1 MPPRKRPRCS
11 SPDLEATAR
20 RSSRPNRGVGG
31 HAAQL
36 QKVGET
42 IAASGRKGP
51 KGDDLQISS
60 FEENPMAP
68 SQLQKGKKKPP
79 AKPCSAPKKTQN
91 EYRSTESS
99 QHSQNPTSRP
109 NLHVA
114 RSFERF
120 GFKESQSNGRER
132 ASKRQ
137 PVQKEPQS
145 SGHKTVGRNASQ
157 QDAGHEKELTDSN
170 CKKDRQNADERR
182 ELTPSIHE
190 RDEFDDNA
198 DFDDNFDHDM
208 QMDRDDARGDIDLGD
223 ELTDTEQD
231 KAYDVLKRHRTKNGQ
246 CKAPSPTYLFKGSGK
261 ECARTFPH
269 SNSPHQCPS
278 QHIRSRS
285 RQCSP
290 PHVWRSKSY
299 GLSAVQAHRRSPAL
313 HLRRS
318 SHSKSP
324 RQQSSQRHKYARTS
338 SSRTQSPLWHLS
350 QQTTSSSRSHTQP
363 TSHGRPP
370 SCSPSDTII
379 PSSRE
384 HSCSLTPEDTHRS
397 GNSKCKVK
405 TTQENPSKLGF
416 YPPTW
421 QAFLQIAKLE
431 MQLQAVLA
439 HPIPECQDALNLV
452 REVLDTMLWTYH
464 EKMIKL
470 EKGYFPQYST
480 QMGRLLCNDLFTFCT
495 ELKKIVISIAKRAYD
510 IFPQGST
517 MRKDNV
523 QKQITT
529 AATKLIKS
537 GDYLRLPDLSGGKY
551 KNFTA
556 QALKDACLKF
566 YYSNSKKA
574 LKNTNEFHR
583 TIPIN
588 AMLLVAAVLKGVIS
602 GFRETGTDKVPD
614 LTTEQCR
621 IHFNN
626 LRRSVDTLFN
636 IPERRE
642 ELEDMLEQW
651 ARVGMGDSEYATG
664 SASGSDAEDVN
675 IIL

>member
-1 MPPRKRPRCS
+1 MPPRKRPRRS

-60 FEENPMAP
+60 SEENPMAP

-99 QHSQNPTSRP
+99 QHSQDPTSHP

-120 GFKESQSNGRER
+120 GFKESQSNGHER
-132 ASKRQ
+132 ASERQ

-145 SGHKTVGRNASQ
+145 SGHKTVGCNASQ
-157 QDAGHEKELTDSN
+157 QDAGHKKELMDID
-170 CKKDRQNADERR
+170 CEKDRQNADERR

-190 RDEFDDNA
+190 RDEFDDDA

-208 QMDRDDARGDIDLGD
+208 QMDRDDGQRTDDDTGDFNENGGRALSDGEARGDIDLGD

-231 KAYDVLKRHRTKNGQ
+231 EAYDVLERHHAKNGQ
-246 CKAPSPTYLFKGSGK
+246 HKAPSPTYLFKGNGK
-261 ECARTFPH
+261 ERARTFPR
-269 SNSPHQCPS
+269 SKSPHQRPS
-278 QHIRSRS
+278 QRIRSRS

-313 HLRRS
+313 HSHRS
-318 SHSKSP
+318 SRSKSP

-338 SSRTQSPLWHLS
+338 SSRTQSPLRHLS
-350 QQTTSSSRSHTQP
+350 RRTTSSSRSHTQP
-363 TSHGRPP
+363 TSRGRPP
-370 SCSPSDTII
+370 SRSPSDTII

-384 HSCSLTPEDTHRS
+384 HSRSLTPEDTHQS
-397 GNSKCKVK
+397 GNS
-405 TTQENPSKLGF
+405 QS
-416 YPPTW
+416 
-421 QAFLQIAKLE
+421 FLQIAKLE
-431 MQLQAVLA
+431 MRLQAVLA

-464 EKMIKL
+464 EKKIKL
-470 EKGYFPQYST
+470 EKGYFPQYGT
-480 QMGRLLCNDLFTFCT
+480 QMGRLLCDDLFTFRT
-495 ELKKIVISIAKRAYD
+495 ELKKIV
-510 IFPQGST
+510 
-517 MRKDNV
+517 
-523 QKQITT
+523 TT

-537 GDYLRLPDLSGGKY
+537 GDYLWLPDSSGGKY

-556 QALKDACLKF
+556 QALKDACLEF

-574 LKNTNEFHR
+574 LKNTNEFRR

-602 GFRETGTDKVPD
+602 GFCETGTDKVPD
-614 LTTEQCR
+614 LTAEQCR

-651 ARVGMGDSEYATG
+651 ARVGMGDSDNALIN
-664 SASGSDAEDVN
+664 APCFR
-675 IIL
+675 

>member
-1 MPPRKRPRCS
+1 MPPRKRPRRS

-20 RSSRPNRGVGG
+20 RSSRPNHGVGG

-36 QKVGET
+36 QKVGEM

-60 FEENPMAP
+60 SEENPMFS

-99 QHSQNPTSRP
+99 QRSQDPTSHP

-120 GFKESQSNGRER
+120 RFKESQSNGRKR
-132 ASKRQ
+132 ASERQ

-157 QDAGHEKELTDSN
+157 QDAGHEKELTDSD
-170 CKKDRQNADERR
+170 CEKDRQNADEHR
-182 ELTPSIHE
+182 ELMPIIHE
-190 RDEFDDNA
+190 LDEFDDDA
-198 DFDDNFDHDM
+198 DFNDYFDHDM
-208 QMDRDDARGDIDLGD
+208 QMDRDDGQRTEDDTGDFDENGGRALSDGEARGDIDLGD

-231 KAYDVLKRHRTKNGQ
+231 EAYDVLERHHAKNRQ
-246 CKAPSPTYLFKGSGK
+246 RKAPSPTYLFKGNGK
-261 ECARTFPH
+261 EHAYLGNALPH
-269 SNSPHQCPS
+269 
-278 QHIRSRS
+278 
-285 RQCSP
+285 
-290 PHVWRSKSY
+290 
-299 GLSAVQAHRRSPAL
+299 
-313 HLRRS
+313 
-318 SHSKSP
+318 
-324 RQQSSQRHKYARTS
+324 TS
-338 SSRTQSPLWHLS
+338 GAQNHMDFLLFN
-350 QQTTSSSRSHTQP
+350 
-363 TSHGRPP
+363 
-370 SCSPSDTII
+370 
-379 PSSRE
+379 
-384 HSCSLTPEDTHRS
+384 LTPEDTHQS

-421 QAFLQIAKLE
+421 QAFLQIVKLE
-431 MQLQAVLA
+431 MWLQAILA
-439 HPIPECQDALNLV
+439 HPIPECQDALNLA
-452 REVLDTMLWTYH
+452 LL
-464 EKMIKL
+464 
-470 EKGYFPQYST
+470 ST
-480 QMGRLLCNDLFTFCT
+480 IRHTDGPT
-495 ELKKIVISIAKRAYD
+495 ELKKIVISI
-510 IFPQGST
+510 
-517 MRKDNV
+517 V
-523 QKQITT
+523 TT

-537 GDYLRLPDLSGGKY
+537 GDYLRLPDSSGGKY
-551 KNFTA
+551 KNFTI
-556 QALKDACLKF
+556 QALKYACLKF

-574 LKNTNEFHR
+574 LKNTNEFCQ

-602 GFRETGTDKVPD
+602 GFHETGTDKVPD
-614 LTTEQCR
+614 LTAEQCR

-664 SASGSDAEDVN
+664 SVSGSDAEDIN